1 MTRSKLEFSESLSYG
16 LAPPPDRHAL
26 LSRAG
31 WIALALALLLHFVLL
46 GVLPHF
52 FPNLLEALKQTQLEP
67 VRTPVETVSAEQLE
81 QMRNR
86 IKKQKLLL
94 DSDPN
99 RTPEP
104 EDARYKDIGTLSS
117 RNRRVEKETRAQD
130 AQSTVPRP
138 RSGVG
143 TDLSELGVAIPGVNQ
158 KPEEAARSNSR
169 DGVRQ
174 RSKNAPKSKRQQS
187 AGNSGSEQLILDDQ
201 LATGAENVLNT
212 RSSQFYS
219 FYARI
224 HQAIGPLWESQAR
237 EVTRNTPLTP
247 ADYITQVEVQL
258 DRDGRLV
265 QVHVHRSAG
274 VEAFD
279 RAVIQSW
286 KKVARFPNPPVALV
300 DADGKLRMGWT
311 FTFRLQKGAVEIL
324 APQRRF

>member
-1 MTRSKLEFSESLSYG
+1 VTQPKLVPSEVLSYG
-16 LAPPPDRHAL
+16 VDSTSDSSSHWK
-26 LSRAG
+26 RAS
-31 WIALALALLLHFVLL
+31 ALALLLALL
-46 GVLPHF
+46 IHILFLVI
-52 FPNLLEALKQTQLEP
+52 FPALFPDFLSALKSSSQKAS
-67 VRTPVETVSAEQLE
+67 RTPVETLSAEQLE
-81 QMRNR
+81 KIKNR
-86 IKKQKLLL
+86 IQKQKILL
-94 DSDPN
+94 DPDTN
-99 RTPEP
+99 QKPEA
-104 EDARYKDIGTLSS
+104 EDARYQDISTLST

-138 RSGVG
+138 RTGMG
-143 TDLSELGVAIPGVNQ
+143 NDLSELGVAIPGVNQ
-158 KPEEAARSNSR
+158 KQGASPSKSSNEKTARS
-169 DGVRQ
+169 
-174 RSKNAPKSKRQQS
+174 RSATKKTQNTPS
-187 AGNSGSEQLILDDQ
+187 AGQSGSEQLILDDE

-237 EVTRNTPLTP
+237 EVTRMTRLAP

-258 DRDGRLV
+258 DREGRLT
-265 QVHVHRSAG
+265 QVRVHRSAG

-286 KKVARFPNPPVALV
+286 QKVARFPNPPVALM

-311 FTFRLQKGAVEIL
+311 FTFRLQKGGVEIL